1 MALTQCLT
9 ERTQDYVSTQVCSIA
24 QRGSDDERRIVL
36 MARFNIG
43 DRVSRQMSPSA
54 DYVSIGTIIV
64 VIANHHGLQ
73 IFDEYEVD
81 FGANGILIAYDN
93 QLKAA

>member
-1 MALTQCLT
+1 
-9 ERTQDYVSTQVCSIA
+9 
-24 QRGSDDERRIVL
+24 
-36 MARFNIG
+36 MARFNTG
-43 DRVSRQMSPSA
+43 DRVRRQMSPGP

-64 VIANHHGLQ
+64 VIPNHHQLQ

-81 FGANGILIAYDN
+81 FGANGILIAYDC

>member
-1 MALTQCLT
+1 MYLDA
-9 ERTQDYVSTQVCSIA
+9 RCSIA
-24 QRGSDDERRIVL
+24 QRGSGAERMIVL
-36 MARFNIG
+36 MARFNTG
-43 DRVSRQMSPSA
+43 DRVRRQMSPGA

-64 VIANHHGLQ
+64 VIPNHHQVQ

-81 FGANGILIAYDN
+81 FGTDGILIAYDC

>member
-1 MALTQCLT
+1 M
-9 ERTQDYVSTQVCSIA
+9 CSIA
-24 QRGSDDERRIVL
+24 QRGSDAERTIVL
-36 MARFNIG
+36 MARFNTG
-43 DRVSRQMSPSA
+43 DRVGRQMSPGA

-64 VIANHHGLQ
+64 VIPNHHQLQ